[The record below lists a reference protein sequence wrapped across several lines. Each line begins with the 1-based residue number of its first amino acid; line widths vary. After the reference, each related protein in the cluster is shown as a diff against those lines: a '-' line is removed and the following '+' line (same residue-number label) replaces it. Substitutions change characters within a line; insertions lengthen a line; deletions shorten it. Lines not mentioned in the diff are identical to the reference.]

1 MKTPQNRQNK
11 VAAVFGA
18 TGLVGKELVK
28 ILLEESDYSKV
39 KLITRKLLPA
49 ISPKAENILLGDFS
63 QLPTIESKIGAD
75 VYFICIGTTIKKAG
89 TKENF
94 RKTDYELPV
103 NIAKM
108 AQKLNVGQMVVIS
121 SIGANIKS
129 SNFYLHT
136 KGEMEQGVAKEY
148 TGVLNFIRPSLLL
161 GNREEHR
168 AGEHIASVIMRSLGW
183 MMVGPLKQY
192 RGVEATEVARQMVEF
207 TK

>member
-1 MKTPQNRQNK
+1 VKIDDNSNKK

-28 ILLEESDYSKV
+28 LLLDDINYSKV
-39 KLITRKLLPA
+39 KLVTRRVIPMVN
-49 ISPKAENILLGDFS
+49 PKAEIIVLEDFS
-63 QLPTIESKIGAD
+63 QLLSVESKIAAGIFF
-75 VYFICIGTTIKKAG
+75 VCTGTTIKKAG

-103 NIAKM
+103 NIAKI
-108 AQKLNVGQMVVIS
+108 AQNLNVRQMVIIS
-121 SIGANIKS
+121 SIGANIS
-129 SNFYLHT
+129 SPSFYLHT
-136 KGEMEQGVAKEY
+136 KGEMEQGVAKEF

-168 AGEHIASVIMRSLGW
+168 TGEHIASVVMRLFGWIMI
-183 MMVGPLKQY
+183 GPLKRY
-192 RGVEATEVARQMVEF
+192 RGVKATEVARQMVEF

>member
-1 MKTPQNRQNK
+1 MKIDDNRNKK

-28 ILLEESDYSKV
+28 LLSEDKNYSKV
-39 KLITRKLLPA
+39 KLITRRVIPLN
-49 ISPKAENILLGDFS
+49 SPKAETILLEDFS
-63 QLPTIESKIGAD
+63 RLLSVESEIVAD
-75 VYFICIGTTIKKAG
+75 VFFVCIGTTIKKAG

-94 RKTDYELPV
+94 RKTDFELPV
-103 NIAKM
+103 NIAKI
-108 AQKLNVGQMVVIS
+108 AQKLNVRQMVVIS
-121 SIGANIKS
+121 SIGANISS

-136 KGEMEQGVAKEY
+136 KGEMEEGVAKEF

-168 AGEHIASVIMRSLGW
+168 TGEHIASVVLRLFGWIMI
-183 MMVGPLKQY
+183 GPLKRY

>member
-28 ILLEESDYSKV
+28 QLLENPDYSVVKLVTRRELSFNSSKAEIILLEEFSN
-39 KLITRKLLPA
+39 
-49 ISPKAENILLGDFS
+49 ISS
-63 QLPTIESKIGAD
+63 IEGKIAAD

-103 NIAKM
+103 TIAKC
-108 AQKLNVGQMVVIS
+108 AQRLNVGQMVVIS

-161 GNREEHR
+161 GEREESR
-168 AGEHIASVIMRSLGW
+168 TGEHIASIIMRLVGW
-183 MMVGPLKQY
+183 IMIGPLKSY
-192 RGVEATEVARQMVEF
+192 RGVKADEVARKMVEF